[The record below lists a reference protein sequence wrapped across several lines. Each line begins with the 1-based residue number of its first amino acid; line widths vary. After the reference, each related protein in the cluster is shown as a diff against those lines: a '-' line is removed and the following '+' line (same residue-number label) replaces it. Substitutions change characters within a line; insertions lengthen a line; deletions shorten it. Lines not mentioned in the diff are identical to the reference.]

1 MRMAEADLISDL
13 GDRLQ
18 QESSADRFSGA
29 VLLAKQ
35 GQPIFAQAYG
45 LPDRERRIPNTL
57 QTRFRVG
64 SINKMFTG
72 LAILQLVQA
81 GRIQLADALGKR
93 VADYPDKETA
103 SKVTIEQLLSHTG
116 GTGDLFGPEYEAHR
130 LELRTLQDFFVMLY
144 AGRKL
149 KFEPGSRWEYSNY
162 GYILL
167 GVVIERVSGQS
178 YYDYVRDHIYVPA
191 EMWSSGSEPED
202 QFVPDRS
209 VGYTCAAG
217 TMVSSDTV
225 PLPYPR
231 PNTTSLPFRGSSAG
245 CGYSTVHD
253 LLRFAIA
260 LQANKLLNA
269 QYTELL
275 MAGRVETDHG
285 THYGYGFET
294 RTVNGL
300 RRVGHSGGAIGMNGM
315 FDIFP
320 DVGYVI
326 LVLANL
332 DPPAAGRISRLIT
345 ERLGMVCT
353 SSQREPEI

>member
-1 MRMAEADLISDL
+1 MTENEMVSDL
-13 GDRLQ
+13 HCKLD
-18 QESSADRFSGA
+18 QESAEDRFSGA
-29 VLLAKQ
+29 VLIARR

-45 LPDRERRIPNTL
+45 LADRERGIPNTL
-57 QTRFRVG
+57 QTRLRVG

-72 LAILQLVQA
+72 VAVVQLVQA
-81 GRIQLADALGKR
+81 GKLQLVASLG
-93 VADYPDKETA
+93 AYLTDYPDKETA

-144 AGRKL
+144 ADRKL
-149 KFEPGSRWEYSNY
+149 RFEPGSRWEYSNY

-191 EMWSSGSEPED
+191 EMRSSGSEPED

-217 TMVSSDTV
+217 TMVSSNIV

-253 LLRFAIA
+253 LLSFAIA
-260 LQANKLLNA
+260 LQAKRLLNA
-269 QYTELL
+269 HYTELVT
-275 MAGRVETDHG
+275 AGRVETDHG
-285 THYGYGFET
+285 SHYGYGFET

-300 RRVGHSGGAIGMNGM
+300 RGVGHSGGAIGMNGIFEM
-315 FDIFP
+315 FP
-320 DVGYVI
+320 DIGYLVV
-326 LVLANL
+326 VLANL
-332 DPPAAGRISRLIT
+332 DPPAAGRISRMIT
-345 ERLGMVCT
+345 ERLEMVCT

>member
-1 MRMAEADLISDL
+1 MAEPDLISDL
-13 GDRLQ
+13 GDQLQ

-29 VLLAKQ
+29 VLIARQ

-45 LPDRERRIPNTL
+45 LADRERRIPNTL

-81 GRIQLADALGKR
+81 GRLQLADALGTD
-93 VADYPDKETA
+93 VADYPDKVTV
-103 SKVTIEQLLSHTG
+103 SKVTIEQLLSHTA

-144 AGRKL
+144 ADRKL
-149 KFEPGSRWEYSNY
+149 RFEPGSRWEYSNY

-217 TMVSSDTV
+217 TMVSSNTV
-225 PLPYPR
+225 PLPNPR
-231 PNTTSLPFRGSSAG
+231 PNTTNLPFRGSSAG

-253 LLRFAIA
+253 LLSFAIA
-260 LQANKLLNA
+260 LQGNRFLDA
-269 QYTELL
+269 QHTELVT
-275 MAGRVETDHG
+275 AGRIETDHDSL
-285 THYGYGFET
+285 YGYGFET

-300 RRVGHSGGAIGMNGM
+300 RSVGHSGGAIGMNAM
-315 FDIFP
+315 FEMFP
-320 DVGYVI
+320 DMGYV
-326 LVLANL
+326 VV
-332 DPPAAGRISRLIT
+332 GISK
-345 ERLGMVCT
+345 
-353 SSQREPEI
+353 P